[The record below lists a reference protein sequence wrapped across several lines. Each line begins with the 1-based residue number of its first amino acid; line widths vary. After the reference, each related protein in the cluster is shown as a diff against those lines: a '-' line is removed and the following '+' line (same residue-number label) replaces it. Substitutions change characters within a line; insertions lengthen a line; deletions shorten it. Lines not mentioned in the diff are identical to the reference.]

1 MDIVLVNMPL
11 VGIARPSLGLGLLK
25 ALLKERGLDVLV
37 INAHLHFAEQIGL
50 NSYRTL
56 VRNYSRFLGEWIFT
70 RAAFPSENEISATED
85 YHRWLQ
91 SNFDG
96 ASTNERNLDKAS
108 LSSFREAA
116 CKFVE
121 ALALEVCDIN
131 PRIVGCSSVFQ
142 QHVASLALLRHVRL
156 FDPTIVTLL
165 GGANC
170 ESVMGEATKRV
181 APWVDYIVSGEADD
195 VIVQLCEAI
204 LDSREPPNL
213 AAAGIIARVE
223 QTRQAGPQVRTVRA
237 TCRNIDRL
245 PPPDFDEYFDDLSRS
260 PLKQNIHPA
269 ILSETSR
276 GCWWGETKHCTFC
289 GLNGEQMLFRT
300 KAPARILSEF
310 SHLTKTYGVRRIGLV
325 DNIFAHKWFE
335 TLLPRLEEQSDKP
348 ELFYEIKTNLT
359 RKQVAQLRRAGVLS
373 IQPGIESLSTE
384 LLRLMGKGSLTTHAI
399 QLLKW
404 CSEYGVQAR
413 WSILHGFPTESDA
426 CYAEVANWLP
436 AIFHL
441 EPPLGVFPVEFHRFS
456 VYHDKAEEFALRL
469 RPHSAY
475 AHVYPFD
482 SETLTDIAYMFEAD
496 GRVRERS
503 PNVERLRKLTIQWR
517 EEFDYNRQALVMHDD
532 MDKITIDDK
541 RICRTAS
548 THVLTDLDAVVY
560 RMSDAAPPRWQLI
573 ASAVRE
579 ANCDPSKVEQ
589 AIAALETA
597 GLVLSMDDRLIG
609 LAVRPGRAYKYKGD
623 YDPYGSVDWTDTVD
637 RSMREAN

>member
-25 ALLKERGLDVLV
+25 ALLKERGLNVLV

-50 NSYRTL
+50 SRYRIL
-56 VRNYSRFLGEWIFT
+56 VRNYSRLLGEWIFT
-70 RAAFPSENEISATED
+70 RAAFPSEDETGVTED

-91 SNFDG
+91 SNLDG
-96 ASTNERNLDKAS
+96 ASTDQLNLDKAS
-108 LSSFREAA
+108 LLSFREVA

-121 ALALEVCDIN
+121 ALASEICDIN

-156 FDPTIVTLL
+156 FDPTIATLL

-170 ESVMGEATKRV
+170 ESVMGEATKKV
-181 APWVDYIVSGEADD
+181 APWIDYIVSGEADD
-195 VIVQLCEAI
+195 VIVPLCEAI
-204 LDSREPPNL
+204 LDRRGPPDL
-213 AAAGIIARVE
+213 AASGVIADVE
-223 QTRQAGPQVRTVRA
+223 QIPRVGPPVKPMRA

-310 SHLTKTYGVRRIGLV
+310 LHLTKTYGVRRIGLV
-325 DNIFAHKWFE
+325 DNIFHHKWFE

-404 CSEYGVQAR
+404 CSEYGVQTR
-413 WSILHGFPTESDA
+413 WSMLNGFPTESDA
-426 CYAEVANWLP
+426 WYAEVANWLP
-436 AIFHL
+436 SIFHL

-456 VYHDKAEEFALRL
+456 VYHEKAEEFSLRL

-475 AHVYPFD
+475 GHVYPFD
-482 SETLTDIAYMFEAD
+482 SATRTDLAYIFEAD
-496 GRVRERS
+496 GMVRGRS

-517 EEFDYNRQALVMHDD
+517 EAFDYDRQALVMHDD
-532 MDKITIDDK
+532 VDTITIDDK
-541 RICRTAS
+541 RTCRAAS
-548 THVLTDLDAVVY
+548 THLLRDLDAAVY
-560 RMSDAAPPRWQLI
+560 RMSDAAPPRWQLV
-573 ASAVRE
+573 ANAARE
-579 ANCDPSKVEQ
+579 ANCGPSMVER
-589 AIAALETA
+589 AIASLEKA
-597 GLVLSMDDRLIG
+597 KLVLSIDDRLIG
-609 LAVRPGRAYKYKGD
+609 LAVRPGNAYKYKGN
-623 YDPYGSVDWTDTVD
+623 YDPYGSVDWTGTVAEP
-637 RSMREAN
+637 MREAI